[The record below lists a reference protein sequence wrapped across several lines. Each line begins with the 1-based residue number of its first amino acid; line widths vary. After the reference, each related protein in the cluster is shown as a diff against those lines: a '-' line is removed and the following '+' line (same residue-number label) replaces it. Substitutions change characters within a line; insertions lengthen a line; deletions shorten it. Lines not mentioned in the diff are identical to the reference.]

1 MRQKRMKQKRKQ
13 RFFHK
18 PKIEKKNTVSLK
30 GKSAHYLTRVLR
42 LKSGH
47 NLILFDG
54 SGAEWDGQII
64 HATTHQVDVK
74 LLSKQSPKTE
84 SALEITLLQSISRSQ
99 RMDFVMQ
106 KATELGVKKII
117 PMTSQNSVV
126 RLNESN
132 LKNKMNHWK
141 KIIISA
147 AEQSGRVKLP
157 DLFKPIPFS
166 KELLNQHKTP
176 GSYFLDTT
184 GDSGFSSKKIS
195 KTTIVVGPEGGFTV
209 DEKQIA
215 IDAGYKVVKTG
226 PRLLRTETAPIMAIS
241 ILQYLYGDF
250 SN

>member
-1 MRQKRMKQKRKQ
+1 
-13 RFFHK
+13 
-18 PKIEKKNTVSLK
+18 
-30 GKSAHYLTRVLR
+30 VLR
-42 LKSGH
+42 LKSGQ

-64 HATTHQVDVK
+64 HATKHKVDVE
-74 LLSKQSPKTE
+74 LLSKCLPKTE

-117 PMTSQNSVV
+117 PVISQNTVV

-132 LKNKMNHWK
+132 LKNKIAHWK

-157 DLFKPIPFS
+157 TIIKPIPFS
-166 KELLNQHKTP
+166 EELLNEYKSP

-215 IDAGYKVVKTG
+215 IDTGYKVVKTG

>member
-1 MRQKRMKQKRKQ
+1 MKQKRKQ

-42 LKSGH
+42 LKSGD

-215 IDAGYKVVKTG
+215 IAAGYKVVKTG

>member
-1 MRQKRMKQKRKQ
+1 M
-13 RFFHK
+13 
-18 PKIEKKNTVSLK
+18 
-30 GKSAHYLTRVLR
+30 LR
-42 LKSGH
+42 LKSGQ

-54 SGAEWDGQII
+54 SGAEWDSQII
-64 HATTHQVDVK
+64 HATKHKVDVE
-74 LLSKQSPKTE
+74 LLSKCLPKTE

-117 PMTSQNSVV
+117 PVISQNTVV

-132 LKNKMNHWK
+132 LKNKMAHWK

-157 DLFKPIPFS
+157 AIIKPKPFS
-166 KELLNQHKTP
+166 EELLNEYKSP

-215 IDAGYKVVKTG
+215 IDTGYKVVKTG

>member
-1 MRQKRMKQKRKQ
+1 MKQKRKQ

-18 PKIEKKNTVSLK
+18 PIIEKKNTVSLK
-30 GKSAHYLTRVLR
+30 GKNAHYLTRVLR

-215 IDAGYKVVKTG
+215 IAAGYKVVKTG

>member
-1 MRQKRMKQKRKQ
+1 MKQKRKQ
-13 RFFHK
+13 RFFHA
-18 PKIEKKNTVSLK
+18 PISEKKNIVSLK
-30 GKSAHYLTRVLR
+30 GENAHYLTRVLR
-42 LKSGH
+42 LKSGQ

-54 SGAEWDGQII
+54 SGVEWDSQII
-64 HATTHQVDVK
+64 HATKHKVEVE

-117 PMTSQNSVV
+117 PMISQNTVV

-132 LKNKMNHWK
+132 LMNKMAHWK

-157 DLFKPIPFS
+157 AIIKPIPFS
-166 KELLNQHKTP
+166 EELLNEYKSP

-195 KTTIVVGPEGGFTV
+195 KATIVVGPEGGFTV

-215 IDAGYKVVKTG
+215 IDTGYKIVKTG

>member
-18 PKIEKKNTVSLK
+18 SLIEKKNIVSLK
-30 GKSAHYLTRVLR
+30 GESAHYLTRVLR
-42 LKSGH
+42 LKNGQ

-54 SGAEWDGQII
+54 SGTEWDGQII
-64 HATTHQVDVK
+64 HSTKYKVDVK

-84 SALEITLLQSISRSQ
+84 SDLEITLIQSISRSQ

-106 KATELGVKKII
+106 KATELGVKQII
-117 PMTSQNSVV
+117 PMTSQNTVV
-126 RLNESN
+126 RLNKSN

-147 AEQSGRVKLP
+147 AEQSGRVKVP
-157 DLFKPIPFS
+157 AIIKPIPFN
-166 KELLNQHKTP
+166 KELLNEHKSP

-195 KTTIVVGPEGGFTV
+195 KATIVVGPEGGFTV
-209 DEKQIA
+209 DEKLIA
-215 IDAGYKVVKTG
+215 IDAGYKIVKTG

>member
-1 MRQKRMKQKRKQ
+1 MKQKRKQ

-18 PKIEKKNTVSLK
+18 PIIEKKNTVSLK

-42 LKSGH
+42 LKNGQ

-54 SGAEWDGQII
+54 SGTEWDGQII
-64 HATTHQVDVK
+64 HSTKYKVDVK

-84 SALEITLLQSISRSQ
+84 SDLEITLIQSISRSQ

-106 KATELGVKKII
+106 KATELGVKQII
-117 PMTSQNSVV
+117 PMTSQNTVV
-126 RLNESN
+126 RLNKSN
-132 LKNKMNHWK
+132 LENKMNHWK

-147 AEQSGRVKLP
+147 AEQSGRVKVP
-157 DLFKPIPFS
+157 AIIKPIPFN
-166 KELLNQHKTP
+166 KELLNEHKSP

-195 KTTIVVGPEGGFTV
+195 KATIVVGPEGGFTV

-215 IDAGYKVVKTG
+215 IDAGYKIVKTG

>member
-1 MRQKRMKQKRKQ
+1 MKQKRKQ

-18 PKIEKKNTVSLK
+18 PISEKKNIVSLK
-30 GKSAHYLTRVLR
+30 GESAHYLTRVLR
-42 LKSGH
+42 LKNGQS
-47 NLILFDG
+47 LILFDG
-54 SGAEWDGQII
+54 SGTEWDCQII
-64 HATTHQVDVK
+64 HATKHKVDVE

-117 PMTSQNSVV
+117 PMISQNTVV
-126 RLNESN
+126 RFKESN
-132 LKNKMNHWK
+132 LKNKMAHWK

-157 DLFKPIPFS
+157 AIIKPIPFS
-166 KELLNQHKTP
+166 EELLNEYKSP

-195 KTTIVVGPEGGFTV
+195 KATIVVGPEGGFTV

-215 IDAGYKVVKTG
+215 IDTGYKIVKTG

>member
-1 MRQKRMKQKRKQ
+1 MKQKRKQ

-215 IDAGYKVVKTG
+215 IAAGYKVVKTG

>member
-1 MRQKRMKQKRKQ
+1 MKQKRKQ

-18 PKIEKKNTVSLK
+18 PIIEKKNIVRLK

-42 LKSGH
+42 LKSGQ

-54 SGAEWDGQII
+54 SGTEWDGQII
-64 HATTHQVDVK
+64 HSTKYKVDVK

-84 SALEITLLQSISRSQ
+84 SDLEITLIQSISRSQ

-106 KATELGVKKII
+106 KATELGVKQII
-117 PMTSQNSVV
+117 PMTSQNTVV

-132 LKNKMNHWK
+132 LENKMNHWK

-147 AEQSGRVKLP
+147 AEQSGRVKVP
-157 DLFKPIPFS
+157 AIIKPIPFN
-166 KELLNQHKTP
+166 KKLLNEYKSP

-184 GDSGFSSKKIS
+184 GDSGFGEKKIS
-195 KTTIVVGPEGGFTV
+195 KATIVVGPEGGFTV

-215 IDAGYKVVKTG
+215 IDAGYKIVKTG